1 MNQPGSE
8 ASGPAPEQD
17 PIATRASLLGRIRN
31 WDDSES
37 WEEFAQTYWRLIY
50 GVARRSGLSDSEARD
65 VVQNTLVGVAKKIHE
80 FESNPDRGTFRG
92 WLLNLTRWRIAD
104 HIRAQPREAHYFDDG
119 PQSDGRTATIER
131 VPDPAQMD
139 ELWESEWK
147 KNLFETA
154 VARVSRRINPK
165 HAQIFDLYAL
175 RHWSAAKT
183 ARELGVS
190 VVQVYLVNHRLT
202 RLLKEEVTHLRK
214 KLG

>member
-1 MNQPGSE
+1 MNHPGSE
-8 ASGPAPEQD
+8 RPEQD

-50 GVARRSGLSDSEARD
+50 GVARRSGLSDAEARD
-65 VVQNTLVGVAKKIHE
+65 VVQNTLLGVAKKIGE
-80 FESNPDRGTFRG
+80 FKSDPDRGTFRG

-104 HIRAQPREAHYFDDG
+104 HVRARPPEAAHLKDD
-119 PQSDGRTATIER
+119 SRSEVSTATVER
-131 VPDPAQMD
+131 IPDPVQMD
-139 ELWESEWK
+139 EIWHSEWK

-154 VARVSRRINPK
+154 VARVNRRINPK

-202 RLLKEEVTHLRK
+202 RLLKDEVRYLQN
-214 KLG
+214 KLE